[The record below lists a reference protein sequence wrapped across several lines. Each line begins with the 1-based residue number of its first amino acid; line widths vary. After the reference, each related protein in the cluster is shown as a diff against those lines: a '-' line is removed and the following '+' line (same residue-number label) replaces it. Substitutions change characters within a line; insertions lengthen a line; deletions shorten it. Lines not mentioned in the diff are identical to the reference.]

1 VKAWDSQ
8 TTSQPP
14 AEEEPILALDLYSRS
29 SQRVLFMN
37 PHIHYLVTSCTQL
50 QPRFVARMLRIF
62 GEVVVLEALQRAKRD
77 VGPDYFVGICR
88 RVERE
93 TQEV

>member
-8 TTSQPP
+8 TTSQPL
-14 AEEEPILALDLYSRS
+14 AEEEPILAMDLYLRS

-37 PHIHYLVTSCTQL
+37 PHIHYLTSCTQL

-77 VGPDYFVGICR
+77 VAPDYFVGICR
-88 RVERE
+88 KVERE
-93 TQEV
+93 L